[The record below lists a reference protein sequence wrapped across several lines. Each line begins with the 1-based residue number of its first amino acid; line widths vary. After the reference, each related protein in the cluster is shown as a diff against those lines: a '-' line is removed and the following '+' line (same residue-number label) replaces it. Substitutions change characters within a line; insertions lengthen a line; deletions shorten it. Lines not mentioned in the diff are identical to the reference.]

1 MSYSPEITALEL
13 RRKDLLIKLSQVS
26 ETSEK
31 TKYRTSLDLVEEQIK
46 RLRRLEWEDRHE
58 RLDLSED
65 R

>member
-13 RRKDLLIKLSQVS
+13 RRKDLLIKLSQVG

-31 TKYRTSLDLVEEQIK
+31 TKYRNSLDLVEEQIK
-46 RLRRLEWEDRHE
+46 RLRRLEWEDSHE

>member
-13 RRKDLLIKLSQVS
+13 RRKDLLTKLNQVS
-26 ETSEK
+26 EASEK

-46 RLRRLEWEDRHE
+46 RLRRLEWEDSHE

>member
-31 TKYRTSLDLVEEQIK
+31 TKYRNSLDLVEEQIK

-58 RLDLSED
+58 RIDLSED

>member
-1 MSYSPEITALEL
+1 MSYSPEITALEF

-31 TKYRTSLDLVEEQIK
+31 TKYRNSLDLVEEQIK

>member
-31 TKYRTSLDLVEEQIK
+31 TKYRNSLDLVEEQIK